1 MKINIKA
8 TNIELTPAIS
18 DYVTKKISML
28 EKYLPAQTGFEMN
41 PDAVVKVEVG
51 KTTQH
56 HKSGDVFRAEV
67 HITGAGLDIYAA
79 SEQSD
84 LYAAIDLV
92 KDEIIHNA
100 LQGKG
105 KKETL
110 TRKGARMIKDM
121 MRGLNP
127 FKKRR

>member
-18 DYVTKKISML
+18 DYVTKKVSML
-28 EKYLPAQTGFEMN
+28 EKYLEMN
-41 PDAVVKVEVG
+41 PDAVALAEVG

-56 HKSGDVFRAEV
+56 HKQGDVFRAEV

-100 LQGKG
+100 LQEKG

-110 TRKGARMIKDM
+110 TRKGARMVKDM
-121 MRGLNP
+121 MRGLNI
-127 FKKRR
+127 FKKRG

>member
-8 TNIELTPAIS
+8 TNIELTHAIS
-18 DYVTKKISML
+18 DYVTKKVSMI
-28 EKYLPAQTGFEMN
+28 EKYFDAN
-41 PDAVVKVEVG
+41 PDAVAQVEVG

-56 HKSGDVFRAEV
+56 HKQGDVFRAEI

-92 KDEIIHNA
+92 KDEIIRNS
-100 LQGKG
+100 LQEKG

-110 TRKGARMIKDM
+110 ARRGARVVKDM

-127 FKKRR
+127 FKKRP